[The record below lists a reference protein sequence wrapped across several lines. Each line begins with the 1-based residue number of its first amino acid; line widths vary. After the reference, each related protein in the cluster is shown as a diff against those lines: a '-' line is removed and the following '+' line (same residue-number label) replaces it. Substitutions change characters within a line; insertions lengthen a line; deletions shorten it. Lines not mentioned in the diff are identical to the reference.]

1 MATLRRFIAP
11 LSARHLAPPLFAAI
25 FATLGMLA
33 AASAFAQAYPNKP
46 VRIVVPF
53 AAGSATDIMAR
64 IIAEEL
70 RATLGQG
77 FVVDNKPGGSAQI
90 GAEIVA
96 RAPADGYTLFM
107 TTNTSHSA
115 NPHLFKK
122 LNYDPVKD
130 FAPVANVMR
139 IPVIIVVDP
148 KLPVRTLAELVSYA
162 KANPGKV
169 SFGYGNSIG
178 QVVGASFA
186 KRSGIDVITVPYK
199 STPQA
204 ITDTIG
210 GQVSYS
216 VADMASGQAFV
227 KSGQLRALGVSS
239 LKRSPLMPELP
250 AIAETPGLE
259 GFEVIAWVALFA
271 PAGTPKDVV
280 DKLNAVVRKA
290 LDKPEVKDKIA
301 SFASE
306 PAPGSPEDLAKF
318 VREQLVSWGKSIQE
332 AGIQPE

>member
-1 MATLRRFIAP
+1 MESRTRIVALLLVALGVLVAP
-11 LSARHLAPPLFAAI
+11 L
-25 FATLGMLA
+25 
-33 AASAFAQAYPNKP
+33 ASAQPYPIRP
-46 VRIVVPF
+46 VRMVVPF
-53 AAGSATDIMAR
+53 AAGSATDIMGR
-64 IIAEEL
+64 IIGEEL
-70 RATLGQG
+70 RAAFGQPV
-77 FVVDNKPGGSAQI
+77 VVDNKPGASAQI

-96 RAPADGYTLFM
+96 KAPPDGYTLFM

-115 NPHLFKK
+115 NPYLFKK
-122 LNYDPVKD
+122 INYDPVKD

-210 GQVSYS
+210 
-216 VADMASGQAFV
+216 
-227 KSGQLRALGVSS
+227 
-239 LKRSPLMPELP
+239 
-250 AIAETPGLE
+250 
-259 GFEVIAWVALFA
+259 
-271 PAGTPKDVV
+271 
-280 DKLNAVVRKA
+280 
-290 LDKPEVKDKIA
+290 
-301 SFASE
+301 
-306 PAPGSPEDLAKF
+306 
-318 VREQLVSWGKSIQE
+318 
-332 AGIQPE
+332 